1 MLSRSE
7 FSYLQG
13 EKQVTGSY
21 ERKIR
26 CIIRKKIKILQKE
39 LPLISKLFPINQLAF
54 NQVFQIQNNHIS
66 DTKLNSDATEFSN
79 TKDPKTEATKF
90 SSRDK
95 SVISMANNDLPD
107 QEINLHNPS
116 RGNNCELK
124 PKNVEANDQQTKY
137 YINKPSRLIKTA
149 VGSGGVEVMNQSNH
163 TVRLSISPSQG
174 DDPGFKSRPEHPL
187 F

>member
-54 NQVFQIQNNHIS
+54 NEVFQIQNNHIS

-107 QEINLHNPS
+107 Q
-116 RGNNCELK
+116 K
-124 PKNVEANDQQTKY
+124 
-137 YINKPSRLIKTA
+137 
-149 VGSGGVEVMNQSNH
+149 
-163 TVRLSISPSQG
+163 
-174 DDPGFKSRPEHPL
+174 
-187 F
+187 